1 MSVQN
6 AFKKNVFTQKTIN
19 VEMNLNHARSL
30 WGFIKVCL
38 EDQQKKGEF
47 LMSEESAVKVIG
59 AWESLAKAI
68 DTEDKFPSVDAY
80 GTVTVNAE
88 SKEIEE

>member
-1 MSVQN
+1 MSIQN
-6 AFKKNVFTQKTIN
+6 AFKENVFTQKIIN
-19 VEMNLNHARSL
+19 VEMNLTHARSL

-38 EDQQKKGEF
+38 DDQQKKGEF
-47 LMSEESAVKVIG
+47 LMSQESAIKVIA

-68 DTEDKFPSVDAY
+68 DSEDKFPSKDAY
-80 GTVTVNAE
+80 GTVTINAE